1 MVIGKAGEVCGR
13 VDKLTPVEKKFT
25 QWVKKVE
32 GWKRITEINASIIQQ
47 QKQQNSKKK
56 NN

>member
-56 NN
+56 K